1 MKISKDLLT
10 GIDKSI
16 YNLKNL
22 NIKKWFYKEGYLYIE
37 FYEKDLKKL
46 LDKDDYKYLLECHN
60 NKNYISFE
68 NVRLQD
74 ILVFI
79 DTKQID

>member
-1 MKISKDLLT
+1 MKISRDLLIYIDT

-22 NIKKWFYKEGYLYIE
+22 NIKKWFYKEDYIYIE
-37 FYEKDLKKL
+37 FYEKELKKL
-46 LDKDDYKYLLECHN
+46 IDKDDYNYLLECHN

-68 NVRLQD
+68 NVRLED

-79 DTKQID
+79 D